1 MRTRVGTLIYI
12 SVFAALLL
20 AASCA
25 REVVWP
31 PASNDDL
38 NDKVYLAAL
47 TGDGAEVVA
56 VGTGGVE
63 KLGVSCDDDGEVAL
77 SPDGRRLYYG
87 RDDALYE
94 RDLAAGAERVVAS
107 FPGGVAREA
116 GTDEDG
122 KAKIFAWRCGR
133 RFRDLAFAPDG
144 RVAFIVEPAECPLAD
159 EEAAEAGGELTPRT
173 AFALNAG
180 AYVAAPDRE
189 PRYLGVS
196 RAIYGFLGDAALL
209 LENKLTV
216 ARYEFDGGAATPLL
230 PSEAHELG
238 WLPPAAL
245 AGERVVVVAPRA
257 VEKSERE
264 VLNRV
269 FVVEGGRGRDDPLLE
284 IRARAPATR
293 AALSADGRYLAIE
306 FTPQV
311 FGEPA
316 VYVVDLENKGY
327 KVLATAGRLAALGRG
342 GRAVFYVTG
351 RGRGGDV
358 VLAGFDGEERRLTT
372 NAQILPP
379 P

>member
-1 MRTRVGTLIYI
+1 MRARVGTHIYI
-12 SVFAALLL
+12 VTSAAFLFV
-20 AASCA
+20 ASCA

-31 PASNDDL
+31 PASGEDL
-38 NDKVYLAAL
+38 KGKIYLAAL
-47 TGDGAEVVA
+47 TGGGAEVVA
-56 VGTGGVE
+56 VGTGGVQ
-63 KLGVSCDDDGEVAL
+63 KFGVPCDDDGEVAL
-77 SPDGRRLYYG
+77 SPDGLRLYYG
-87 RDDALYE
+87 RDDALRE
-94 RDLAAGAERVVAS
+94 RELATGAERVVAS
-107 FPGGVAREA
+107 FPGGVAREG

-122 KAKIFAWRCGR
+122 KAKVFAWRCGC
-133 RFRDLAFAPDG
+133 RFRDLSFAPDG
-144 RVAFIVEPAECPLAD
+144 RVAFVVEPTECPLAD

-173 AFALNAG
+173 AFALDAG
-180 AYVAAPDRE
+180 AYVAETGRE
-189 PRYLGVS
+189 PHYLGVS
-196 RAIYGFLGDAALL
+196 RAVYGFLGDDALL

-230 PSEAHELG
+230 PPEAHELG

-269 FVVEGGRGRDDPLLE
+269 FVIDGGRGRDEPLLE

-293 AALSADGRYLAIE
+293 AALSPDGRYLAVE

-316 VYVVDLENKGY
+316 VYVVDLDKKGY
-327 KVLATAGRLAALGRG
+327 KVLATAGRLAAFGRG
-342 GRAVFYVTG
+342 GRAVFYVAG

-358 VLAGFDGEERRLTT
+358 VLAGLDGQERRLTSK
-372 NAQILPP
+372 AQIMPP

>member
-1 MRTRVGTLIYI
+1 MRRRLITLIY
-12 SVFAALLL
+12 VGAFAAAVF

-31 PASNDDL
+31 PASDEDL

-63 KLGVSCDDDGEVAL
+63 KLGVPCDDDGEVAL

-87 RDDALYE
+87 YDDALRE
-94 RDLAAGAERVVAS
+94 RELATGAERVVAS

-122 KAKIFAWRCGR
+122 KAKVFAWRCGC

-144 RVAFIVEPAECPLAD
+144 RVAFIVEPTECPLAD

-180 AYVAAPDRE
+180 AYVAEPGRE
-189 PRYLGVS
+189 PHYLGAS
-196 RAIYGFLGDAALL
+196 RAIYGFLGDDALL

-216 ARYEFDGGAATPLL
+216 ARYEFRGGAATPLL
-230 PSEAHELG
+230 PPEAHELG
-238 WLPPAAL
+238 WLPPAAM
-245 AGERVVVVAPRA
+245 AGERIVVVAPRA

-269 FVVEGGRGRDDPLLE
+269 FVVDGGRGRDEPLLE

-293 AALSADGRYLAIE
+293 AALSADGRYLAVE

-316 VYVVDLENKGY
+316 VYVVDLEKKGF

-342 GRAVFYVTG
+342 GRAVFYVVG

-358 VLAGFDGEERRLTT
+358 VLAGLDGEERRLTT
-372 NAQILPP
+372 DAQILPP